1 MKYLLFLLLVPCLGN
16 KTINKKYENCTFLQG
31 VYEMSTGEK
40 WKLRATKHSPEDYFV
55 FECIERDCDGDIDQI
70 TFRYMDCDNDDD
82 NGVVVLC
89 PEDKSKNTDLTFTNC
104 TSDICDNYGKEH
116 FTKVS
121 FHRRGKPTWTGKY
134 SCSDN

>member
-1 MKYLLFLLLVPCLGN
+1 MKYLLFLLLIPCLGN
-16 KTINKKYENCTFLQG
+16 KKINRKYEDCTFLAG

-55 FECIERDCDGDIDQI
+55 FECIERNCDNDIDQI
-70 TFRYMDCDNDDD
+70 TFRYKDCDNDDD
-82 NGVVVLC
+82 NGIVVLC
-89 PEDKSKNTDLTFTNC
+89 PEDKSKNTDLTFMNC
-104 TSDICDNYGKEH
+104 TSNICDKYGEEH
-116 FTKVS
+116 FAKVA